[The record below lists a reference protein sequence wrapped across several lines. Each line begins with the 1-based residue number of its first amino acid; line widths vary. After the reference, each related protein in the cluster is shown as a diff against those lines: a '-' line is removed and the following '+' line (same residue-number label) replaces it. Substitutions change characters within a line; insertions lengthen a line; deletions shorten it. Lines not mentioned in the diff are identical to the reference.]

1 MATGNRAM
9 PTLRLTNARPQNLDV
24 WGTTPEL
31 GDIVSSSPVSLS
43 LARYGPQHRGS
54 QHPTFFNIEIEP
66 SLSDFE
72 NRTVA
77 CSVLLQQG
85 TSHHAF
91 CQREKAISELKDSAL
106 RPTASRDATSVMATR
121 HRAHLCRPVV
131 FFTVPQCWGV
141 DLRQHVDYFRCPGWG
156 AGASWKGT
164 TAAARAGM

>member
-66 SLSDFE
+66 SYPILKIEPSHAACFFSREHPTTLS
-72 NRTVA
+72 V
-77 CSVLLQQG
+77 SV
-85 TSHHAF
+85 
-91 CQREKAISELKDSAL
+91 K
-106 RPTASRDATSVMATR
+106 
-121 HRAHLCRPVV
+121 
-131 FFTVPQCWGV
+131 
-141 DLRQHVDYFRCPGWG
+141 RQ
-156 AGASWKGT
+156 SQN
-164 TAAARAGM
+164 